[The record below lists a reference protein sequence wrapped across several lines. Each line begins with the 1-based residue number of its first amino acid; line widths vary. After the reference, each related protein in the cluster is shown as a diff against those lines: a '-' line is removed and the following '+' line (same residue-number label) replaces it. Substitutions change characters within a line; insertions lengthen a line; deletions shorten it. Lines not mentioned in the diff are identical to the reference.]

1 MALPRLPLNTIVDCV
16 VIPIYIVCF
25 SQGSFKRSVE
35 KYLKT
40 EKAKLSETKAGW
52 YTETA
57 MATILKKTALGPQY
71 LELSEV

>member
-1 MALPRLPLNTIVDCV
+1 MF
-16 VIPIYIVCF
+16 F

-71 LELSEV
+71 LEFSEV